1 VLTALKGKKILLGV
15 TGGIAAY
22 KSAELTRLLKKSSA
36 DVRVVMTE
44 AAIHFVTP
52 LTFQALSGNPVSTS
66 LLDADAEAAM
76 GHIHLA
82 RWADLIL
89 VAPATADFMAKLRM
103 GMASDLLSTL
113 CLASESPIALAPA
126 MNQGMWL
133 NRATQDNRSQLERR
147 SIKLWGPASGEQAC
161 GETGLGRMLEPQ
173 AILEEVKQFFAH
185 KIMKGL
191 SVLIDAGPTQE
202 PIDPV
207 RYISNRS
214 SGKMG
219 YAIADAAKKA
229 GAKVCLVSGPVA
241 LSAPS
246 VDEFVAVKSAGEMAE
261 AVLSRAASFDIFIAA
276 AAVADY
282 RPAVIARKK
291 IKKNANETELALEK
305 TEDILAAVSALEKRP
320 FCVGFA
326 AETDSVESYARG
338 KLEAKKLD
346 MIAANKVGEAEGGFE
361 SDDNALHLFWN
372 GGEQVLEMAPKPLLA
387 GQLINIIAEK
397 QNENSI

>member
-1 VLTALKGKKILLGV
+1 
-15 TGGIAAY
+15 
-22 KSAELTRLLKKSSA
+22 
-36 DVRVVMTE
+36 MTE
-44 AAIHFVTP
+44 AATHFVTP

-126 MNQGMWL
+126 MNQAMWL
-133 NRATQDNRSQLERR
+133 NEATQDNRSQLEQR
-147 SIKLWGPASGEQAC
+147 SINLWGPASGEQAC
-161 GETGLGRMLEPQ
+161 GETGLGRMVEPQ
-173 AILEEVKQFFAH
+173 LLLEEVQQFFAH

-241 LSAPS
+241 LPAPA
-246 VDEFVAVKSAGEMAE
+246 VDEFVSVKSTAEMAE
-261 AVLSRAASFDIFIAA
+261 AVLGRAEGFDVFIAA

-282 RPAVIARKK
+282 RPVVVASKK
-291 IKKNANETELALEK
+291 IKKNADETELVLEK

-346 MIAANKVGEAEGGFE
+346 MIAANKVGGAEGGFE
-361 SDDNALHLFWN
+361 SDDNALHLFWH
-372 GGEQVLEMAPKPLLA
+372 GGEQLLEMAPKSLLA
-387 GQLINIIAEK
+387 CQLINIIAEK

>member
-1 VLTALKGKKILLGV
+1 MTALKDKKILLGI

-22 KSAELTRLLKKSSA
+22 KSAELTRLLRKSSA

-44 AAIHFVTP
+44 AATHFVTP

-133 NRATQDNRSQLERR
+133 NKATQDNRSQLEQR

-161 GETGLGRMLEPQ
+161 GETGLGRMVEPQ
-173 AILEEVKQFFAH
+173 TLLEEVKQFFAPET
-185 KIMKGL
+185 MKGL

-241 LSAPS
+241 LAAPS
-246 VDEFVAVKSAGEMAE
+246 VDEFVAVKSAAEMAE
-261 AVLSRAASFDIFIAA
+261 AVLNRAEEVDIFIAA

-282 RPAVIARKK
+282 RPAVLAKKK
-291 IKKNANETELALEK
+291 IKKNADETILAMEK
-305 TEDILAAVSALEKRP
+305 TEDILASVSALKRRP

-346 MIAANKVGEAEGGFE
+346 MIAANKVGGAEGGFE

-372 GGEQVLEMAPKPLLA
+372 GGEQLLKMAPKTLLA
-387 GQLINIIAEK
+387 DQLINIIAEK